1 MDQSAMIRILQGC
14 IRELELGHGV
24 LWDYVDAMDVD
35 PPIVD
40 LTDSDKETTN
50 ISSGG
55 SGLSSGSDS
64 DNSDLYDDGR
74 QTFLFVPIIDVDED
88 PTENVELIPICGP
101 FLAMLPG
108 PSVLRSLILIEED
121 CGEGPL
127 DVRFVPPCLHGNE
140 EARLDVKVKEEE
152 SKGKVAGTLEFWAG
166 GYE

>member
-55 SGLSSGSDS
+55 SGLSSGSSS
-64 DNSDLYDDGR
+64 DNSDLYDNGR
-74 QTFLFVPIIDVDED
+74 QTFLSVPIIDVDED
-88 PTENVELIPICGP
+88 PTGNIELIPVHGP
-101 FLAMLPG
+101 FMAMLPG

-121 CGEGPL
+121 MGMFSMS
-127 DVRFVPPCLHGNE
+127 RFVPPCLHGNE
-140 EARLDVKVKEEE
+140 EAGPDVKVKEEE

-166 GYE
+166 DYE